1 MSTFAKLSE
10 RQRTI
15 LLIGGCGYI
24 GSYLYPRL
32 QSAGFQVTVCDQLER
47 GNPSAT
53 PVLAQDYSTLTSEE
67 LQQYG
72 VVLWFAG
79 HSSVAQS
86 ISDPSGAI
94 ENNCLKLFSMA
105 KKLASETR
113 LIYAST
119 GSLYSTS
126 DALPAAAA
134 ENSIAQIPSQNPY
147 DMSKFAFDYLAQNF
161 LSNVCTLRMGTLAGY
176 SPGLRSELVFNAMN
190 ISAFRHGNIKIRNGH
205 AWRTLLF
212 LDDLWALVFS
222 LLCHPSQIGIF
233 NVGSLS
239 LRIEDLAKQIA
250 STWGAS
256 ILREPDT
263 ATYSFNLN
271 TYRMQSLCGSL
282 MQRVSI
288 EERCRQ
294 FIAEVCAS
302 QNQSTHA
309 PSFT

>member
-1 MSTFAKLSE
+1 MSDFSE
-10 RQRTI
+10 LNELQRTI

-32 QSAGFQVTVCDQLER
+32 QAAGFNVTVCDQLER
-47 GNPSAT
+47 SNPAAT
-53 PVLAQDYSTLTSEE
+53 PVLPQDYSAFDAQE

-86 ISDPSGAI
+86 IADPSGAI

-105 KKLASETR
+105 KKLAPETR

-126 DALPAAAA
+126 DASPAAAA
-134 ENSIAQIPSQNPY
+134 ENCIAHIPSQNPY

-161 LSNVCTLRMGTLAGY
+161 LSNVCTLRMGTLAGF
-176 SPGLRSELVFNAMN
+176 SPNLRSELVFNAMN
-190 ISAFRHGNIKIRNGH
+190 ISASKHGHIQMRNGH

-212 LDDLWALVFS
+212 LDDLWALVLT
-222 LLCHPSQIGIF
+222 LLCQPSQKGIF
-233 NVGSLS
+233 NAGSLS

-250 STWGAS
+250 RTWDAEL
-256 ILREPDT
+256 LREPDT
-263 ATYSFNLN
+263 VTYSFHLN
-271 TYRMQSLCGSL
+271 THRMQTLCGAL
-282 MQRVSI
+282 MQKVTL
-288 EERCRQ
+288 EDRCRQ
-294 FIAEVCAS
+294 FIAEANAF
-302 QNQSTHA
+302 QTQSVHV